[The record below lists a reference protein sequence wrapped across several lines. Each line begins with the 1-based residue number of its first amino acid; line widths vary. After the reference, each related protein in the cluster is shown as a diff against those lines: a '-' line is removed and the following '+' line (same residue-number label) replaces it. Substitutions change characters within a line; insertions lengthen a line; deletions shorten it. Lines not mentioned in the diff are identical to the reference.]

1 MCLALKLLGSSW
13 KLSRSGSS
21 ASVGVQSINGWS
33 YIHSYL
39 QDYISDIILVFSSA
53 GNKWVCDPEHQVACS
68 WTCVWAFGSPLD
80 T

>member
-1 MCLALKLLGSSW
+1 MCITPKLLGSSW

-39 QDYISDIILVFSSA
+39 QDDIASVTLCR
-53 GNKWVCDPEHQVACS
+53 KRKRVCAPEHQVACL
-68 WTCVWAFGSPLD
+68 WTCAWAFGSPLD